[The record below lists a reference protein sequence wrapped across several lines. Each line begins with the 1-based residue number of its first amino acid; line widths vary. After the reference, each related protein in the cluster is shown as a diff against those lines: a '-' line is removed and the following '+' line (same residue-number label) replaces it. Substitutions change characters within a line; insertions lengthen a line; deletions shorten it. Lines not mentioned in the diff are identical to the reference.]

1 MTCGEESLWP
11 EVKDRTMQETLLN
24 SEKRFAADAGIAIGP
39 ILFIIAILGI
49 LAAAIAAG
57 SGSFTSSTTNESD
70 KTKAAALIQIGENLK
85 IGMDRLMLENDI
97 PFNNI
102 VIGVTNTSNVA
113 DLFSPTGGGI
123 TIPATT
129 MSITPNTD
137 LWYYPEAILPALG
150 SGVSSGLPDRLAMI
164 QVDQGTCDQINIK
177 AVGLNNDVANYDNA
191 AIGDPTNVSA
201 NLGNLLTNGAWPTG
215 LDGQLVGCIDD
226 TSNNDAGFWFYQVIA
241 IQ

>member
-1 MTCGEESLWP
+1 MEMTR
-11 EVKDRTMQETLLN
+11 VN
-24 SEKRFAADAGIAIGP
+24 SETRFASDAGIAIGP
-39 ILFIIAILGI
+39 ILFIIALLGI

-85 IGMDRLMLENDI
+85 IGMDRLLLENNVT
-97 PFNNI
+97 FANV
-102 VIGVTNTSNVA
+102 VIGTTNTSNVT

-129 MSITPNTD
+129 MSINPNTD
-137 LWYYPEAILPALG
+137 VWYYPTAILPGLG

-164 QVDQGTCDQINIK
+164 LVDQGTCDQVNIK
-177 AVGLNNDVANYDNA
+177 AVGLNNNVTNYDSA
-191 AIGDPTNVSA
+191 PIGDPTVANG
-201 NLGNLLTNGAWPTG
+201 NLGNLLANGSWPAL
-215 LDGQLVGCIDD
+215 LDGQLVGCIND
-226 TSNNDAGFWFYQVIA
+226 TSANDTGYWFYQVIG